1 MQEIIKI
8 DYPVKESLKNLFD
21 SYNCELN
28 NLNSFVADYKRNV
41 YELFKSQTFPTLKD
55 EGWRYTN
62 ISSLVNLKLSFPDY
76 KTHDGDIYYQ
86 NDYLNIDSYKI
97 IFYNGKYLKRFS
109 TIEELIKKN
118 LIVFSSIAEELK
130 NPSDEF
136 KKYFA
141 SLVDNTRIFNSIN
154 SIFFEDGYFIKIKE
168 GVQLQKP
175 ILAIHL
181 YGNQNSPFISPIRN
195 ILIAEN
201 NSKADIIE
209 ASFNIDDS
217 IVFENNIVEYFGY
230 EGSEINFIKL
240 QQNNKESFHYSDLIA
255 EINANAKFNGYVFT
269 FGSQITRNEAE
280 LKLNG
285 EYASGHLYG
294 LFIAKGKTI
303 IDNHTQMS
311 HIKPNC
317 ESNQLYKGILFDRS
331 RGVFRGR
338 IRVEK
343 NAQKTNAYQSNKN
356 LLMSEFA
363 TINSKPQLEIFA
375 DDVKCTHGATVGQI
389 DENALF
395 YLRTRGIDKENA
407 RSMLILAFAN
417 DAIENLYNENLKE
430 QLRTIIFRELSK

>member
-55 EGWRYTN
+55 EEWRYTN

-175 ILAIHL
+175 K
-181 YGNQNSPFISPIRN
+181 F
-195 ILIAEN
+195 
-201 NSKADIIE
+201 
-209 ASFNIDDS
+209 
-217 IVFENNIVEYFGY
+217 
-230 EGSEINFIKL
+230 
-240 QQNNKESFHYSDLIA
+240 SFHFSDKKY
-255 EINANAKFNGYVFT
+255 IN
-269 FGSQITRNEAE
+269 R
-280 LKLNG
+280 
-285 EYASGHLYG
+285 
-294 LFIAKGKTI
+294 
-303 IDNHTQMS
+303 
-311 HIKPNC
+311 
-317 ESNQLYKGILFDRS
+317 
-331 RGVFRGR
+331 
-338 IRVEK
+338 
-343 NAQKTNAYQSNKN
+343 
-356 LLMSEFA
+356 
-363 TINSKPQLEIFA
+363 
-375 DDVKCTHGATVGQI
+375 
-389 DENALF
+389 
-395 YLRTRGIDKENA
+395 
-407 RSMLILAFAN
+407 
-417 DAIENLYNENLKE
+417 
-430 QLRTIIFRELSK
+430 